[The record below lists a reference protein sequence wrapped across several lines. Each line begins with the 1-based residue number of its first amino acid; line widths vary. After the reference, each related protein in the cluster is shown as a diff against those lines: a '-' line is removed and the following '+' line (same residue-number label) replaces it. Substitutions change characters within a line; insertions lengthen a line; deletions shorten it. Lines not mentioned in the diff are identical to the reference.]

1 MSLHDLPI
9 ERISSACIDLMK
21 RSEFFPRPS
30 DIRSAAEI
38 NSGKKIHNAGCGA
51 CTDVRDYSDYFHGLH
66 KSRLKKLVAG
76 KAKCENEREL
86 EAVRLVRKHRPE
98 WFQEENHERK

>member
-1 MSLHDLPI
+1 MSLNDLPL
-9 ERISSACIDLMK
+9 EKVSSACVGLMK
-21 RSEFFPRPS
+21 RSEYFPRP
-30 DIRSAAEI
+30 AEI
-38 NSGKKIHNAGCGA
+38 RAAAGNAPKKTHNAGCGPCPDA
-51 CTDVRDYSDYFHGLH
+51 RDYSEYFHGLH